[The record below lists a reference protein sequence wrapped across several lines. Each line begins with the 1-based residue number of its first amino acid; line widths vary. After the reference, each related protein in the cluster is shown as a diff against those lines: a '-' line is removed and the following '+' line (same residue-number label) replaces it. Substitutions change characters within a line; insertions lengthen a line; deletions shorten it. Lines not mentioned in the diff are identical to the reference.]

1 MYPETINPISMARF
15 ENGNLRGSIG
25 KITFYVMG
33 SKNYAKSKPG
43 KRNKK
48 RNAKPD
54 RRQVRFGNASSLGTP
69 IINHL
74 KPYLLF
80 HFKLNTYN
88 DFRGWCCKELPE
100 HDNDAVWDLSVAD
113 TALYN
118 INRDADLRDQL
129 LIMPEVLL
137 MEDRKVK
144 ISFPSFVPAKKIKA
158 PAKTQQ
164 VNIQLLAVSA
174 PISDSRETCH
184 IDTVDFTVDY
194 NKQTVAAK
202 EFLLETGQTAGNLLL
217 IIIAL
222 VFITDRIKSTTY
234 VPDVKFLP
242 AAIVAAGIV

>member
-1 MYPETINPISMARF
+1 MARL
-15 ENGNLRGSIG
+15 ENGNFRGSMG
-25 KITFYVMG
+25 KITFYVMNG
-33 SKNYAKSKPG
+33 KNYAKSKQG

-48 RNAKPD
+48 RNAKQNP
-54 RRQVRFGNASSLGTP
+54 QEVVFGNASSFGTP

-80 HFKLNTYN
+80 YFKREVYN
-88 DFRGWCCKELPE
+88 HFRGWLANELPQHE
-100 HDNDAVWDLSVAD
+100 NDIEWNLSVAD

-137 MEDRKVK
+137 TEDGNVQVK
-144 ISFPSFVPAKKIKA
+144 FPSFVPVKKIKA
-158 PAKTQQ
+158 PAKTRQ

-174 PISDSRETCH
+174 PVTDSRKTCH
-184 IDTVDFTVDY
+184 IDTDNCLIDY

-202 EFLLETGQTAGNLLL
+202 EFLLETGNTPGNLLL

-222 VFITDRIKSTTY
+222 VFNSDRINSKTY
-234 VPDVKFLP
+234 VPDVKWLP